1 MQFFCRY
8 RIGFAEE
15 GFARIFGFKFSG
27 LGFAGFGVHGVF
39 VLIMFRRILWYMAF
53 QEDHAGF
60 RRFWGPGGFSGDSG
74 WVQEM
79 ICLSL
84 RFSGGVFCGDVVFGV
99 QKPFGMGIWEKAFS
113 RFRRLL
119 IVWIKDFGFRKL

>member
-84 RFSGGVFCGDVVFGV
+84 RFSGGVFLWGCCIWGSETFWHGDMGKGVFEVQEVVNCLD
-99 QKPFGMGIWEKAFS
+99 K
-113 RFRRLL
+113 
-119 IVWIKDFGFRKL
+119 GFRV